1 MKVDLPAH
9 EVSLFNTQVNKK
21 ENIPFTV
28 IEYYPPDVKNEV
40 LNSVWR
46 ASLIGGSTS
55 LMSLFFSFNF
65 DENRKFLQT

>member
-40 LNSVWR
+40 LNSV
-46 ASLIGGSTS
+46 
-55 LMSLFFSFNF
+55 
-65 DENRKFLQT
+65 